1 MHYLIPC
8 RKGILLTSYLRLPRF
23 LVSMALS
30 NDAKLLYALLLD
42 RAGISAENGF
52 TEPDGTISLY
62 FTLNEAKEKLH
73 KSRQVATRAF
83 HELEHRG
90 LIVRRKQGLGR
101 PAIITLNIPQEEGK

>member
-1 MHYLIPC
+1 MHYLIPY
-8 RKGILLTSYLRLPRF
+8 RKGTLLTSYLRLPRF
-23 LVSMALS
+23 LLSMALS
-30 NDAKLLYALLLD
+30 NDAKLLYTLLLD

-52 TEPDGTISLY
+52 TEPNGTIRLY

-83 HELEHRG
+83 HELEQSG

-101 PAIITLNIPQEEGK
+101 PAIITLNIPQEEAK

>member
-1 MHYLIPC
+1 MHYLIPY
-8 RKGILLTSYLRLPRF
+8 RKDTLLTSYLRLPRF

-52 TEPDGTISLY
+52 TEPDGTIRLY

-73 KSRQVATRAF
+73 KSRQVTTRAF
-83 HELEHRG
+83 HELEQSG

-101 PAIITLNIPQEEGK
+101 PAIITLNIPQEEAK